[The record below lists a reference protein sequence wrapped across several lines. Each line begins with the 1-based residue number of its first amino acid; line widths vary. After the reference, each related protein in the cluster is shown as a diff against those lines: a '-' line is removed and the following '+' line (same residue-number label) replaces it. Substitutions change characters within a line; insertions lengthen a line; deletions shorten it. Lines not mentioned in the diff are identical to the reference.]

1 MILINSNARDHLSSY
16 GIEIPLLKDR
26 AESVVHFLE
35 NDVSVGD
42 IFRQKRILWEP
53 TILDER
59 LLKTTH
65 TADFIQQLK
74 DPEGRKQA
82 ILDCYELLDDKGRP
96 HRYDPSA
103 AMLPLSDLVTA
114 QLEEAA
120 GTIEAAKYAL
130 SHGFCYYLGG
140 GMHHAMPDTG
150 RGFCLVNDVVMAARF
165 AQGIHSGSVWVI
177 DVDAHKGDGTAV
189 CTQGDDSINTLSIH
203 MAQGWPLDH
212 GTTLPNGKANIGHT
226 PSDIDIP
233 IEAGEE
239 HTYNQKLG
247 EGINQL
253 QKLSKPQLAIVV
265 NGSDPF
271 EHDALPSTN
280 SMKLS
285 ADQLLERDM
294 LIYQRLNTLKV
305 PQVWVM
311 AGGYGKE
318 VWRIHA
324 QFLKQ
329 ILLLHTL

>member
-1 MILINSNARDHLSSY
+1 MILINSNAKDHLSSY

-26 AESVVHFLE
+26 AESIVHFLE
-35 NDVSVGD
+35 NDGSVGD
-42 IFRQKRILWEP
+42 IFREKRILWEP
-53 TILDER
+53 TTLDEH

-65 TADFIQQLK
+65 TPDFIQQLK
-74 DPEGRKQA
+74 DPEGRKKA
-82 ILDCYELLDDKGRP
+82 ILDCYELLDDRGQP
-96 HRYDPSA
+96 YRYDPSA
-103 AMLPLSDLVTA
+103 AKLPLSYLVTA

-120 GTIEAAKYAL
+120 GTIAATKHAL
-130 SHGFCYYLGG
+130 AHGFCYYLGG

-165 AQGIHSGSVWVI
+165 AQAIRRGSVWVI

-189 CTQGDDSINTLSIH
+189 CTQGDKSINTLSIH
-203 MAQGWPLDH
+203 MAQGWPLDE
-212 GTTLPNGKANIGHT
+212 GPTLPNGKANIGHT

-233 IEAGEE
+233 VQAGEE
-239 HTYNQKLG
+239 HLYNQKL
-247 EGINQL
+247 EDGINQL
-253 QKLSKPQLAIVV
+253 QKISKPQFAIVV

-271 EHDALPSTN
+271 EHDALPSTD

-285 ADQLLERDM
+285 EQQLLERDM
-294 LIYQRLNTLKV
+294 LVYQRLNTLNV

-324 QFLKQ
+324 QLLKQ
-329 ILLLHTL
+329 VLLLHTS